1 MTWELSGGGLKWP
14 EERGECLCISVC
26 NHVQSQL
33 SILLREPTNL
43 SAAVT
48 IFSWVVLLLL
58 PKPLYLMVMKMDTMT
73 FQRAVLQKKWREG
86 TVKYSGVRGH
96 LTDAGRT
103 HLRPLVSKLQPAWEP
118 EGPPHLLLVTE
129 LILIQLI
136 QVEKRKS
143 RIRRLKTKQEG
154 FCYCVPSLTL

>member
-1 MTWELSGGGLKWP
+1 MAGGEG
-14 EERGECLCISVC
+14 RMSVC
-26 NHVQSQL
+26 SCVYHVQSHL

-43 SAAVT
+43 PAPVT

-73 FQRAVLQKKWREG
+73 FQCAVLQKKWREG
-86 TVKYSGVRGH
+86 TLKYSGVRGN
-96 LTDAGRT
+96 LIDAGCT

-118 EGPPHLLLVTE
+118 EDPPHLLLVTE

-136 QVEKRKS
+136 QVEEEKVKDMETQN
-143 RIRRLKTKQEG
+143 KTKQEG